1 MSITGNLAEFSLP
14 ELVKFLDEGKKTGS
28 LNLIFNDKDFSE
40 QKQHYVWFR
49 KGNIVAASEFND
61 GSGLISIIKKKKLLT
76 QDIID
81 YKNNVYANDAPLG
94 LALKNNGFLDT
105 EELKILF
112 YSQVLRKVCDL
123 FQLQDANFEFKEG
136 VSLPFE
142 EMTGLSSPGKELTL
156 AGLRALR
163 DWSGLISKLPQEDS
177 ALMNNIEGEPKIGIH
192 KLEKKVWNLSDGE
205 TTIKHISQQLEISL
219 EKTQEIGFR
228 LIAIG
233 LAEEIPMV
241 TMMKVEPETLEE
253 EVTDNE
259 NSDLSESFLSSLMG
273 FLTEV

>member
-1 MSITGNLAEFSLP
+1 MKA
-14 ELVKFLDEGKKTGS
+14 KKTGS